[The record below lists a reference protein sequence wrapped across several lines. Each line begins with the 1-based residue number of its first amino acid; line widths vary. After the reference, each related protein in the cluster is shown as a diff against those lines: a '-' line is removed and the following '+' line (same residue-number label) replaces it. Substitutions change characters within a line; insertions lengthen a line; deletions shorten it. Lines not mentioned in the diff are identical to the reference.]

1 MKGGHHVYARR
12 SRTSLDVTRLAARVG
27 MSRSIFAMRFREQG
41 WGDAHGIPNRLAN
54 AAGGV
59 MPINAGP
66 SSSLGSTSVPFC
78 NVTSKWTIAI
88 KKLLVAPRFCDHIRK
103 HSLPQPGLKR
113 SLCVLQ
119 QLYHCLFVSAARSAR
134 LFLWILVNRKNRG
147 RLYSFVNFQQ
157 IDLICWPRQG

>member
-1 MKGGHHVYARR
+1 MNRR
-12 SRTSLDVTRLAARVG
+12 PMLRVPERCLISIPSLISFIHDWRCAW
-27 MSRSIFAMRFREQG
+27 MQ
-41 WGDAHGIPNRLAN
+41 
-54 AAGGV
+54 
-59 MPINAGP
+59 INAQP
-66 SSSLGSTSVPFC
+66 LTRSSALGSTSVPFC

-119 QLYHCLFVSAARSAR
+119 QLYHCLFVSAVRSAR